1 MVTSTPNGAGDPT
14 PAEKLLTREEA
25 AERLRIHLRTVQR
38 LIVSKELPAVRIGRH
53 VRIDPADL
61 ATLEDRCAVI
71 LEKKQAMAFDWA
83 WEKGKSTDERE
94 FRIVQSSPTL
104 FFPELMDSPFR
115 KWAMTSRA
123 MARGSS
129 VTVTGQ
135 PDG

>member
-61 ATLEDRCAVI
+61 AAFIER
-71 LEKKQAMAFDWA
+71 KKTWPGPGNPKHPTERNPPWQA
-83 WEKGKSTDERE
+83 
-94 FRIVQSSPTL
+94 
-104 FFPELMDSPFR
+104 FPVT
-115 KWAMTSRA
+115 AA
-123 MARGSS
+123 ARSG
-129 VTVTGQ
+129 
-135 PDG
+135 